1 MSQQDP
7 YPSRTS
13 TEVVIYIEAWLSH
26 AAHLLNALSGQ
37 EPRINAK
44 EILA

>member
-1 MSQQDP
+1 LHVKVKERD
-7 YPSRTS
+7 
-13 TEVVIYIEAWLSH
+13 TEVVIYIEALLSH

-37 EPRINAK
+37 EPRINAR